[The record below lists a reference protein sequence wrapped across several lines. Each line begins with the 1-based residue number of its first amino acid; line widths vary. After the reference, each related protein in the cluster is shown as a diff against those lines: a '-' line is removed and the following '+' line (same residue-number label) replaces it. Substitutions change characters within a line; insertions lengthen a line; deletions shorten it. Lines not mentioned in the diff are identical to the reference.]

1 MLEINN
7 INIFYGKA
15 HALKDV
21 CLTVEDNEIVT
32 LIGNNGAGKTSLLNA
47 ISGIIPKA
55 SGTITFHGEDIS
67 HASADSI
74 VRRGIIHVP
83 EGRRVFPRLTV
94 MENLR
99 LGAFTRQG
107 KNHSE
112 AYEQVFQLFPI
123 LKERA
128 NQLAGTLSGGEQQML
143 AVGRAL
149 MARPK
154 LLLLDEPS
162 LGLAPVVVE
171 VIYETIK
178 KIHQLGTPVLLVEQ
192 NAFLALNTAHRGYVM
207 ETGQI
212 VLTGDAKSLL
222 ENPEVQAAYL
232 GG

>member
-21 CLTVEDNEIVT
+21 CLSVKENEIVT

-55 SGTITFHGEDIS
+55 SGTVTLNGQDIS

-74 VRRGIIHVP
+74 VRRGVIHVP
-83 EGRRVFPRLTV
+83 EGRRVFPKLTT

-99 LGAFTRQG
+99 LGAFTRPG
-107 KNHSE
+107 KNLSE
-112 AYEQVFQLFPI
+112 DYEQVFLLFPV
-123 LKERA
+123 LKERM

-149 MARPK
+149 MAHPK

-162 LGLAPVVVE
+162 LGLAPVIVE
-171 VIYETIK
+171 IIYETIK
-178 KIHQLGTPVLLVEQ
+178 KIHQRGTPVLLVEQ
-192 NAFLALNTAHRGYVM
+192 NAFLALNTAQRGYVM

-212 VLTGDAKSLL
+212 VLSGNANSLL